1 MTRLFFS
8 LILFS
13 TLCTSPCQ
21 AMAPQFEFPKNMK
34 SEEIIRKTTPKIIAQ
49 FIKKE
54 LTYGAPI
61 FIRIFKESFEL
72 ELWVKNKTQFKLFKT
87 YYICDLSGTLGP
99 KTREGDR
106 QAPEG
111 FYSVAPDQLNPWS
124 KHHLSFN
131 LGYPNDYDL
140 AYRRTGSGLMVHG
153 KCNSVGCFA
162 MSNFRIEE
170 IYTLADIA
178 LLHGQNS
185 FPVHIFP
192 FRMTE
197 KNLKKHHGKWN
208 PFWRNLKEGYDL
220 FQKTSVPPHVAIKNC
235 RYTFSQKPYQPTAPE
250 VQDVQV
256 CLEN

>member
-1 MTRLFFS
+1 MPPL
-8 LILFS
+8 
-13 TLCTSPCQ
+13 
-21 AMAPQFEFPKNMK
+21 FEFPRSIK
-34 SEEIIRKTTPKIIAQ
+34 SEEIIRQTTPKIIAQ

-72 ELWVKNKTQFKLFKT
+72 ELWVKNGTKFKLFKT

-99 KTREGDR
+99 KTKEGDR

-140 AYRRTGSGLMVHG
+140 AYRRTGGGLMVHG
-153 KCNSVGCFA
+153 NCNSVGCFA
-162 MSNFRIEE
+162 MSDFRIEE

-178 LLHGQNS
+178 LLHGQDS

-197 KNLKKHHGKWN
+197 NNLKKHQGKWSL
-208 PFWRNLKEGYDL
+208 FWRNLKEGYDL
-220 FQKTSVPPHVAIKNC
+220 FQKTSVPPHITVKKC
-235 RYTFSQKPYQPTAPE
+235 RYAFYQKPYQTIAMEIP
-250 VQDVQV
+250 DIQV
-256 CLEN
+256 CVDSAYP